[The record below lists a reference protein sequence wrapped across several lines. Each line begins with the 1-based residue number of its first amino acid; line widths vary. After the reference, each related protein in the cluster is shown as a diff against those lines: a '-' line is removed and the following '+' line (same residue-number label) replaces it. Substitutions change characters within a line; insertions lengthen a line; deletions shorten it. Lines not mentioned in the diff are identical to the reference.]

1 MTSAPFSSRRPVRIA
16 IIGTGGMAT
25 GHARHFQQI
34 PGSSVIAAVDV
45 DEARVRDFA
54 KTYSI
59 PEVYTSVDDLLAT
72 AEIDAV
78 SVVTP
83 DPFHASISIAC
94 LKAGKHVMCEKPLA
108 TCHEDA
114 VAMVKAAK
122 KAGTVN
128 LVNFSYRNWPA
139 IHAVAEKVHS
149 GALGEIRHVEAS
161 YHQAWLVSHAWGVWQ
176 DSPGLLWRLSTEHG
190 SKGTL
195 GDVGVHILDFATYP
209 VGPVK
214 EIYCQLKTFKKAPRN
229 RIGKFKLDAND
240 SAVITVEFANGALGS
255 IQTTRFMTGHINR
268 LFLKI
273 SGTEGSVC
281 IDSDIGTDTYTQC
294 TGKDIHTDTW
304 KTVKAKKVPSTWE
317 TFVKAIRKGESAS
330 PDFARGAEI
339 QKYLDASFDSNEK
352 RSPVVVRR

>member
-1 MTSAPFSSRRPVRIA
+1 MAASRKSVRIA
-16 IIGTGGMAT
+16 IVGTGGMANA
-25 GHARHFQQI
+25 HARNFQPV
-34 PGSSVIAAVDV
+34 PGCSVTAAVDV
-45 DEARVRDFA
+45 DAARVKEFA
-54 KTYSI
+54 KQYSI
-59 PEVYTSVDDLLAT
+59 PETYTSVEEMLDNSD
-72 AEIDAV
+72 IDAV

-83 DPFHASISIAC
+83 DPFHAPISIAC
-94 LKAGKHVMCEKPLA
+94 LRAGKHVMCEKPLA
-108 TCHEDA
+108 TTYADA
-114 VAMVKAAK
+114 QAMVKAAK

-139 IHAVAEKVHS
+139 IHAVAEKVQS
-149 GALGEIRHVEAS
+149 GELGEIRHVEAS

-176 DSPGLLWRLSTEHG
+176 DSPHWLWRLSTEHG

-214 EIYCQLKTFKKAPRN
+214 NVYCKLKTFKKAPRN
-229 RIGKFKLDAND
+229 RIGKYRLDAND

-255 IQTTRFMTGHINR
+255 IQTTRWMTGHINR

-273 SGTEGSVC
+273 GGTEGGIM
-281 IDSDIGTDTYTQC
+281 IDSDLGTDTYRIC

-304 KTVKAKKVPSTWE
+304 KTRKAKNVPSTWAS
-317 TFVKAIRKGESAS
+317 FVKAIRSGTTAV

-339 QKYLDASFDSNEK
+339 QKLLDASFESDQQQKPLN
-352 RSPVVVRR
+352 VR